1 MYLLDLK
8 PDKVVSVAFAGSSAV
23 ALSNNFNAWLAA
35 HSGLASIISMQYQI
49 DQQPPADLFSE
60 RFTLLV
66 FYINHTKTETDGG
79 L

>member
-66 FYINHTKTETDGG
+66 VYIDHAETSQNEG